1 MRTFVSAIAMSAMC
15 QQADSCSATKTALI
29 RSTDR
34 SFFRPDR
41 GELCSVALR
50 PLVGDR
56 AALYHVVDGFRDV
69 GGVIADALDVLGAEH
84 EMDAEGDVA
93 RIFHHV
99 GQELA
104 KQRGAHVVDLFV
116 AVPNRECLLEVIAHV
131 ALNHPLTLPHAHL
144 PPT

>member
-29 RSTDR
+29 RGVDR
-34 SFFRPDR
+34 SFFHPDR

-69 GGVIADALDVLGAEH
+69 GGVIADAVDVLGAEP
-84 EMDAEGDVA
+84 EMEAAGEIA
-93 RIFHHV
+93 RIFHPV

-104 KQRGAHVVDLFV
+104 KQPGAHCV
-116 AVPNRECLLEVIAHV
+116 
-131 ALNHPLTLPHAHL
+131 
-144 PPT
+144 

>member
-50 PLVGDR
+50 PLVVDR

-69 GGVIADALDVLGAEH
+69 AGVLAEALDVLGAEH
-84 EMDAEGDVA
+84 ETHPEGDLA
-93 RIFHHV
+93 RIS
-99 GQELA
+99 
-104 KQRGAHVVDLFV
+104 
-116 AVPNRECLLEVIAHV
+116 
-131 ALNHPLTLPHAHL
+131 PHAS
-144 PPT
+144 TD

>member
-1 MRTFVSAIAMSAMC
+1 MRGPIRVHASSNRSEPPQVGQARRAAASAARAKCGVRTGHAKVALTVVSVASQGPRSNGANGNLRLSSAQGATGFSLRRLL
-15 QQADSCSATKTALI
+15 QQNLPKADSCSETKTALT

-69 GGVIADALDVLGAEH
+69 GGVI
-84 EMDAEGDVA
+84 
-93 RIFHHV
+93 
-99 GQELA
+99 
-104 KQRGAHVVDLFV
+104 
-116 AVPNRECLLEVIAHV
+116 
-131 ALNHPLTLPHAHL
+131 T
-144 PPT
+144 